1 LRELPLVAFRE
12 AVDVA
17 RSKAGVDA
25 ELNYLLEE
33 RHKTCSVRLRFRTD
47 ADERALYS
55 ISGRVASRGPFF

>member
-1 LRELPLVAFRE
+1 M
-12 AVDVA
+12 DVA